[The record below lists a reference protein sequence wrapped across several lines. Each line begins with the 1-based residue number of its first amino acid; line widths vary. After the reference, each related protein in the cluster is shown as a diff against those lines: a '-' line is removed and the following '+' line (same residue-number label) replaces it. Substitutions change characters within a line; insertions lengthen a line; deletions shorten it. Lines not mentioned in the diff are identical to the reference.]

1 MRTLGAVSVE
11 EKPRPST
18 VYQIFQHRCHPQSCG
33 GQIKDLTPGEKNV
46 RSDVCLDGETLASW
60 ASHRWVAFRLR
71 EAVFGGL
78 LWLPFA
84 SPSRLTANYIIRFLS
99 VVKRVE
105 IPQGG
110 CDTVYIIFFSSV
122 LSFLLHASQT
132 ELWRIITYVIGYVS
146 MYKHK
151 VTYSLSFVYMY
162 TKKEVLLDI
171 YLCWFNS
178 MHEKKKKILL
188 HRHLN

>member
-146 MYKHK
+146 LCINIKSHIHFPLYICIQRRRFFWIYIY
-151 VTYSLSFVYMY
+151 VDLIVC
-162 TKKEVLLDI
+162 TKR
-171 YLCWFNS
+171 
-178 MHEKKKKILL
+178 KKKSCYTDI
-188 HRHLN
+188 